1 MTVNENSSVH
11 CQSCPAWKNSAFSM
25 LSTAELDSL
34 QKQKSCFEKS
44 RGDHLN
50 KKGMPVDGA
59 YCMAAGHVKVTWPE
73 SNGRE
78 SIVKIV
84 SPGDMAGYRCLFSE
98 ETFRATAVALNSVRG
113 CFIPKEQF
121 HHLLTSH
128 PKFNAEMFR
137 RMGKELRLAESR
149 LHAFCQ
155 KNVRERMA
163 QALLILKDS
172 CGVESEGKWLLD
184 IQLTREEISSWI
196 GSAKETVV
204 RTLTDM
210 KEEKVIELEGSVIT
224 LLDVEALKKIAGLPF

>member
-11 CQSCPAWKNSAFSM
+11 CQNCPAWKNSAFSA
-25 LSTAELDSL
+25 LSTDDLDVL
-34 QKQKSCFEKS
+34 QKKKSSFEKH
-44 RGDHLN
+44 RGDPLN

-59 YCMAAGHVKVTWPE
+59 YCLAGGHVKVTWPE
-73 SNGRE
+73 PNGKE

-98 ETFRATAVALNSVRG
+98 ETFRATAVALNSVKG
-113 CFIPKEQF
+113 CFIPREQF
-121 HHLLTSH
+121 HHLLETN
-128 PKFNAEMFR
+128 PKFNGEMFK

-163 QALLILKDS
+163 QALLLLKDS
-172 CGVESEGKWLLD
+172 CGVETEGKWLLD

-210 KEEKVIELEGSVIT
+210 KEEKVIELDGSVIT
-224 LLDVEALKKIAGLPF
+224 LLNVEALKKIAGLPF

>member
-1 MTVNENSSVH
+1 MPVNKNSSVH
-11 CQSCPAWKNSAFSM
+11 CQNCPAWKNSAFSA
-25 LSTAELDSL
+25 LSPSELDSL
-34 QKQKSCFEKS
+34 QVEKSSFEKT

-50 KKGMPVDGA
+50 KKGTPVDGA
-59 YCMAAGHVKVTWPE
+59 YCLASGHVKVTWPE
-73 SNGRE
+73 PNGRE

-98 ETFRATAVALNSVRG
+98 ETFRATAVALSPVKG
-113 CFIPKEQF
+113 CFIPKDQF
-121 HHLLTSH
+121 HHLLEKNSR
-128 PKFNAEMFR
+128 FNAEMFR

-172 CGVESEGKWLLD
+172 CGVETEGKWLLD

-210 KEEKVIELEGSVIT
+210 KEEKVIELDGSVIT
-224 LLDVEALKKIAGLPF
+224 LLNIEALKKIAGLPF